1 MPTQLRQKKSGALIF
16 HPTKDDKQVVRDRR
30 KLKDMEKELKDM
42 KEFINNLKDK
52 NEKTKKFT

>member
-52 NEKTKKFT
+52 K